1 MGHCPQ
7 LTDLARVAPA
17 SFNQKVS
24 DLKCIQSNNNLTIN
38 TMQFSSIVEDYFKGE
53 FVINSTALRQ
63 KFRTIKAFVFD
74 WDGVFNNGQ
83 KNIDGHSTFSEVDS
97 MGINLIRFNHH
108 LLNKKI
114 PISAIISG
122 ENNQLAFSYA
132 RRENFNSIY
141 YKVAHKEKAI
151 LHLCKQH
158 NISPAEVMFVFDDVL
173 DLSVARLVGVRMMVN
188 RDANPLLIEYAKN
201 NRLVDYVTYFD
212 GSNNALR
219 ELSEMIMVMT
229 NNYETT
235 IDHRIKFSEPYQ
247 AYLNIKNQIPTL
259 SYTLL
264 DNEITQA

>member
-1 MGHCPQ
+1 
-7 LTDLARVAPA
+7 
-17 SFNQKVS
+17 
-24 DLKCIQSNNNLTIN
+24 
-38 TMQFSSIVEDYFKGE
+38 MQFSSILEDYFRGE

-108 LLNKKI
+108 LLNKQL
-114 PISAIISG
+114 PISAIITG

-132 RRENFNSIY
+132 RRENFNAIY

-173 DLSVARLVGVRMMVN
+173 DLSVAKLVGVRMMVN
-188 RDANPLLIEYAKN
+188 RAANPILIEYAKK
-201 NRLVDYVTYFD
+201 NRLVDYVTFFD
-212 GSNNALR
+212 GNNNALR
-219 ELSEMIMVMT
+219 EISEMIMVMT
-229 NNYETT
+229 NNYVTA

-247 AYLNIKNQIPTL
+247 AYLDIKKQIPTL